1 VAVADKRWS
10 GPESLRKLLVPI
22 ASLKQHPRNPR
33 RGDVKAIVESLMRFG
48 QLKPVAFQ
56 EGTKHIVAGNH
67 TQLAAIE
74 MNWTHI
80 AATGAEMTDDEALAF
95 LIADNR
101 TADRGGY
108 DTEALSSALKDLRK
122 NGKIAGTGY
131 TPEELKEEL
140 GKLEDIVKRAKTDPA
155 PTAVVAPL
163 MRQLG
168 LSYDPDRLAELHTYI
183 KIVQRE
189 RGLQDAAAVVFDVV
203 RDAARSANE

>member
-1 VAVADKRWS
+1 MAVADKRWN
-10 GPESLRKLLVPI
+10 GPESHRKLLVPI
-22 ASLKQHPRNPR
+22 GSLKQHPRNPR
-33 RGDVKAIVESLMRFG
+33 RGDVKAITESLLRFG

-56 EGTKHIVAGNH
+56 ESTKHIVAGNH

-74 MNWTHI
+74 MEWTHL
-80 AATGAEMTDDEALAF
+80 AALGAEMTDEEALAF

-108 DTEALSSALKDLRK
+108 DTEALSSALQDLRK

-131 TPEELKEEL
+131 TADELKEEL
-140 GKLEDIVKRAKTDPA
+140 GRLGDIVKRAQADPA
-155 PTAVVAPL
+155 PTASVPPL

-203 RDAARSANE
+203 REAARATNE